1 MLRFIARALA
11 ACGSIAAIALFAPT
25 VSAQFAVHP
34 PQQHLGPNAADL
46 GPNPEGP
53 EEPDFGSA
61 VVIRSELAFI
71 GMPARSPGGT
81 VAVFAATP
89 TALTRTGTLSPSDP
103 TRFGQFGRLL
113 AYRDGNLIVGSAQA
127 AYIFQ
132 RNSSGVWT
140 QRQKITVPAD
150 GLRYED
156 GTLAIAASGEI
167 FIYERNTA
175 GKFITRGKLPSPDG
189 LPGAFGGAI
198 SMAGPVMVVGGRNV
212 AHVFRRTSTGVW
224 RHQQTLFAGE
234 LIGTEQATRAGF
246 GAAVA
251 IDRGMI
257 IVGAPELRVEGSG
270 RDAEGAAYGFVLA
283 GGVYVET
290 FKLMPRQDGFD
301 HNHANFGRWI
311 AMFDQRIVVGAFQV
325 LSSEHELNSY
335 AVFSYTR
342 AGSSVMPRGFA
353 GGGFAIGSLAL
364 ADQRLIVGTPRNFN
378 RGGEAFLYRLN
389 VFE

>member
-1 MLRFIARALA
+1 
-11 ACGSIAAIALFAPT
+11 
-25 VSAQFAVHP
+25 
-34 PQQHLGPNAADL
+34 
-46 GPNPEGP
+46 
-53 EEPDFGSA
+53 
-61 VVIRSELAFI
+61 
-71 GMPARSPGGT
+71 
-81 VAVFAATP
+81 
-89 TALTRTGTLSPSDP
+89 
-103 TRFGQFGRLL
+103 
-113 AYRDGNLIVGSAQA
+113 
-127 AYIFQ
+127 
-132 RNSSGVWT
+132 VWT

-175 GKFITRGKLPSPDG
+175 GKFIPRGKLPSPDG

-224 RHQQTLFAGE
+224 RHQQTLFASE

-290 FKLMPRQDGFD
+290 FKLTPRQDGFD
-301 HNHANFGRWI
+301 GNHANFGRWI